1 MNINDIRKD
10 LEIMVDGQ
18 PHVVIDFH
26 LVKPGKGQA
35 FTRVK
40 IKNIDTGAVNERT
53 YKSDEKLELADV
65 EHRQFQFAYS
75 EGTDFVFFDPETGK
89 EITVSG
95 DKIAHDGRWL
105 SLDANFEVI
114 IYKGRAIGFKIP
126 SHVVLQVVN
135 TDLEV
140 KGGATKSVIL
150 STGALLDVPL
160 FVQEGEWV
168 KVDTSGDGIYV
179 ERVTR

>member
-18 PHVVIDFH
+18 PHVVIDFQH
-26 LVKPGKGQA
+26 VKPLTGVA
-35 FTRVK
+35 YVRVK
-40 IKNIDTGAVNERT
+40 VKNIDTGFVKDHT
-53 YKSDEKLELADV
+53 YKSHEKIELADV
-65 EHRQFQFAYS
+65 EHRQVQFAYPS
-75 EGTDFVFFDPETGK
+75 GADFVFFDPQTGE

-95 DKIAHDGRWL
+95 DKIADDGRWL
-105 SLDANFEVI
+105 SFEVNVEVI
-114 IYKGRAIGFKIP
+114 IYKGRAIGFQIP

-140 KGGATKSVIL
+140 KGGATKSVTL
-150 STGALLDVPL
+150 STGARLDVPL

-179 ERVTR
+179 ERVNR